1 MLLRHIAAL
10 GSREL
15 FLLAVIAIGLGV
27 GYATYLV
34 GLSFAFG
41 AFIAGMV
48 LTESDYGHQALSD
61 VIPLRD
67 VFGLLFFA
75 SVGMLLNPLF
85 LVDHLWMVTLLVLL
99 VTMGKAVI
107 FALIACLFRYGNIIP
122 IAVGLG
128 LFQIGEF
135 TFVLARIGLSTGS
148 ISAELY
154 NLVLTT
160 AVATMMLT
168 PLLSGQT
175 SRLYEIKKRHM
186 RREPMHSFNFA
197 SDELAQHVVIAGGG
211 RIGMQ
216 IAKILHGLHIP
227 FVIIEL
233 DQRLVEMAKEAG
245 FKVVFGDASQ
255 TVVLEAANT
264 ARAVLLVV
272 SIPGGGG
279 GAGHYPQCAPAQSD
293 HSGGGASG

>member
-1 MLLRHIAAL
+1 
-10 GSREL
+10 
-15 FLLAVIAIGLGV
+15 
-27 GYATYLV
+27 
-34 GLSFAFG
+34 
-41 AFIAGMV
+41 
-48 LTESDYGHQALSD
+48 
-61 VIPLRD
+61 
-67 VFGLLFFA
+67 
-75 SVGMLLNPLF
+75 
-85 LVDHLWMVTLLVLL
+85 
-99 VTMGKAVI
+99 
-107 FALIACLFRYGNIIP
+107 
-122 IAVGLG
+122 
-128 LFQIGEF
+128 
-135 TFVLARIGLSTGS
+135 
-148 ISAELY
+148 
-154 NLVLTT
+154 
-160 AVATMMLT
+160 
-168 PLLSGQT
+168 
-175 SRLYEIKKRHM
+175 
-186 RREPMHSFNFA
+186 MHSFNFA

-216 IAKILHGLHIP
+216 IAKILHGLRIP